1 MISEAFSK
9 PQSQVYQPMFEFR
22 QGGRADAG
30 AFCRRT
36 CFRRR
41 RGRSATRSRTHTNFC
56 GPAPIKG
63 RMDWSLLRA
72 DTNSKK
78 EPAAAA
84 DIVVEDDDDEPDRDA
99 LGSPVS
105 KICFGKVRCAT
116 LLLVKI
122 WVACAN
128 SDIEQYIFLRPRQG
142 PQANSDIEQSA
153 LLRPR
158 QGPQV
163 FFFIRTH
170 YSPFFHHSKTIP
182 W

>member
-1 MISEAFSK
+1 M
-9 PQSQVYQPMFEFR
+9 
-22 QGGRADAG
+22 
-30 AFCRRT
+30 
-36 CFRRR
+36 
-41 RGRSATRSRTHTNFC
+41 
-56 GPAPIKG
+56 
-63 RMDWSLLRA
+63 
-72 DTNSKK
+72 
-78 EPAAAA
+78 
-84 DIVVEDDDDEPDRDA
+84 VEDDDGDADRDA

-128 SDIEQYIFLRPRQG
+128 SDIEQNIFLRPRQG

-170 YSPFFHHSKTIP
+170 YSPIFSSWQNDP
-182 W
+182 WVMLAEPDARSHQSHINLRSHQSHLTLQRHQKQNCRRMESRAYIMAGDHFSFACKPIANPSTP